1 MIVKM
6 KKVSLVVLD
15 SERSRTL
22 DRLRDLGVMHIER
35 EYRSSDDLT
44 SLLEKKALFERCLYS
59 LKGEDEKNPEKM
71 KSFSDAEDAV
81 AKISAVLEKIRI
93 LGEEKEKIKKDIL
106 SLEPWGDFN
115 PADVFELGSKGIGL
129 GFYELTNGQYSKV
142 SGDIDFFPVK
152 HLKNLHYIAV
162 LESEKS
168 RELLAGAGIE
178 AVKIPESGLADLRK
192 MLLEKEAGIE
202 KAEKELEA
210 LSVKKQIIADGIEEL
225 DERVEFESVNA
236 DMGLED
242 AFAYISGYVPVD
254 RIDDLKKG
262 AADNKWAL
270 LLKDPEEAENPPTL
284 MRNPKWVGIIKSL
297 FSFLDITPGYREA
310 DVSLFF
316 LMFFTVFVAM
326 IVGDAGYGLIFLGL
340 TVLFKIKLKNMP
352 NQVFALLFVLSFATA
367 IWGAIT
373 GTWFGSVELANNPVL
388 SRMII
393 PEIASFSEQ
402 DTSNLIKEICFY
414 LGMSHLIIGLLISFI
429 RKMPSLVAI
438 AEIGWI
444 LILFAAYFMA
454 KYFVL
459 GIPVNPA
466 TLPVFI
472 AGFVLVV
479 LFSEQSGNV
488 LKGIFLGIAWSP
500 MKLLDSVSM
509 FADLVSYIRL
519 FAVGLATVAVAQ
531 SFNTM
536 AAGIDMGIAGVII
549 SAVILFLAHTFNM
562 AMALLSIVVHG
573 VRLNTLEFGG
583 KVGLEWSGYGYA
595 PFKKNK

>member
-15 SERSRTL
+15 SERTEAL
-22 DRLRDLGVMHIER
+22 EKLRDLGVMHVER
-35 EYRSSDDLT
+35 EYRSSDDFAALTEKKGLYERCILALESDSSYDT
-44 SLLEKKALFERCLYS
+44 SLR
-59 LKGEDEKNPEKM
+59 G
-71 KSFSDAEDAV
+71 SFSEAEKLADKV
-81 AKISAVLEKIRI
+81 SSILERIRI

-115 PADVFELGSKGIGL
+115 PADIIELGSKGIDL
-129 GFYELTNGQYSKV
+129 GFYELTNEKFSKFP
-142 SGDIDFFPVK
+142 GDVEYFLVNRK
-152 HLKNLHYIAV
+152 KNSVYIAV
-162 LESEKS
+162 LETEKGKEFLS
-168 RELLAGAGIE
+168 GFDAVSLPEAGLKELGRTL
-178 AVKIPESGLADLRK
+178 S
-192 MLLEKEAGIE
+192 EKEAE
-202 KAEKELEA
+202 TAELEKELET
-210 LSVKKQIIADGIEEL
+210 LSAKRKILFDGLEEIKDRL
-225 DERVEFESVNA
+225 EFEAVNA
-236 DMGLED
+236 DMGLDD

-254 RIDDLKKG
+254 RIDNLKKG
-262 AADNKWAL
+262 ASENSWAL
-270 LLKDPEEAENPPTL
+270 VMKDPEEEENPPTL
-284 MRNPKWVGIIKSL
+284 MRNPKWVGIIQSL
-297 FSFLDITPGYREA
+297 FKFLDITPGYKEA
-310 DVSLFF
+310 DVSMFF

-326 IVGDAGYGLIFLGL
+326 IVGDGGYGLIFLGL
-340 TVLFKIKLKNMP
+340 TVLFRIKLKNMP
-352 NQVFALLFVLSFATA
+352 NQVFALLFVLSFATT
-367 IWGAIT
+367 IWGALT
-373 GTWFGSVELANNPVL
+373 GTWFGSVELSRNPVL

-393 PEIASFSEQ
+393 PEIASFSDQ

-414 LGMSHLIIGLLISFI
+414 LGMAHLLIGLLISFI

-438 AEIGWI
+438 AEIGWM

-459 GIPVNPA
+459 GTPVNPV

-479 LFSEQSGNV
+479 LFSEQSGN
-488 LKGIFLGIAWSP
+488 LFKGILLGVAWSP

-519 FAVGLATVAVAQ
+519 FAVGLATLAVAQ

-549 SAVILFLAHTFNM
+549 SAVILFLAHAFNM

>member
-15 SERSRTL
+15 SERTEAL
-22 DRLRDLGVMHIER
+22 EKLRDLGVMHVER
-35 EYRSSDDLT
+35 EYRSSDDFAALT
-44 SLLEKKALFERCLYS
+44 EKKGLYERCILALESDSSYDTS
-59 LKGEDEKNPEKM
+59 LKG
-71 KSFSDAEDAV
+71 SFSEAEKLADKV
-81 AKISAVLEKIRI
+81 SSILERIRI

-115 PADVFELGSKGIGL
+115 PADIIELGSKGIDL
-129 GFYELTNGQYSKV
+129 GFYELTNEKFSKFP
-142 SGDIDFFPVK
+142 GDVEYFLVNRK
-152 HLKNLHYIAV
+152 KNSVYIAV
-162 LESEKS
+162 LETEKGKEFLS
-168 RELLAGAGIE
+168 GFDAVSLPEAGLKELGRTL
-178 AVKIPESGLADLRK
+178 S
-192 MLLEKEAGIE
+192 EKEAE
-202 KAEKELEA
+202 TAELEKELET
-210 LSVKKQIIADGIEEL
+210 LSAKRKILFDGLEEIKDRL
-225 DERVEFESVNA
+225 EFEAVNA
-236 DMGLED
+236 DMGLDD

-254 RIDDLKKG
+254 RIDNLKKG
-262 AADNKWAL
+262 ASENSWAL
-270 LLKDPEEAENPPTL
+270 VMKDPEEEENPPTL
-284 MRNPKWVGIIKSL
+284 MRNPKWVGIIQSL
-297 FSFLDITPGYREA
+297 FKFLDITPGYKEA
-310 DVSLFF
+310 DVSMFF

-326 IVGDAGYGLIFLGL
+326 IVGDGGYGLIFLGL
-340 TVLFKIKLKNMP
+340 TVLFRIKLKNMP
-352 NQVFALLFVLSFATA
+352 NQVFALLFVLSFATT
-367 IWGAIT
+367 IWGALT
-373 GTWFGSVELANNPVL
+373 GTWFGSVELSRNPVL

-393 PEIASFSEQ
+393 PEIASFSDQ

-414 LGMSHLIIGLLISFI
+414 LGMAHLLIGLLISFI

-438 AEIGWI
+438 AEIGWM

-459 GIPVNPA
+459 GTPVNPV

-479 LFSEQSGNV
+479 LFSEQSGN
-488 LKGIFLGIAWSP
+488 LFKGILLGVAWSP

-519 FAVGLATVAVAQ
+519 FAVGLATLAVAQ

-549 SAVILFLAHTFNM
+549 SAVILFLAHAFNM

>member
-15 SERSRTL
+15 SERTEAL
-22 DRLRDLGVMHIER
+22 EKLRDLGVMHVER
-35 EYRSSDDLT
+35 EYRSSDDFAALT
-44 SLLEKKALFERCLYS
+44 EKKGLYERCILALESDSSYDTS
-59 LKGEDEKNPEKM
+59 LKG
-71 KSFSDAEDAV
+71 SFSEAEKLADKV
-81 AKISAVLEKIRI
+81 SSILERIRI

-115 PADVFELGSKGIGL
+115 PADIIELGSKGIDL
-129 GFYELTNGQYSKV
+129 GFYELTNEKFSKFP
-142 SGDIDFFPVK
+142 GDVEYFLVNRK
-152 HLKNLHYIAV
+152 KNSVYIAV
-162 LESEKS
+162 LETEKGKEFLS
-168 RELLAGAGIE
+168 GFDAVSLPEAGLKELGRTL
-178 AVKIPESGLADLRK
+178 S
-192 MLLEKEAGIE
+192 EKEAE
-202 KAEKELEA
+202 TAELEKELET
-210 LSVKKQIIADGIEEL
+210 LSAKRKILFDGLEEIKDRL
-225 DERVEFESVNA
+225 EFEAVNA
-236 DMGLED
+236 DMGLDD

-254 RIDDLKKG
+254 RIDNLKKG
-262 AADNKWAL
+262 ASENSWAL
-270 LLKDPEEAENPPTL
+270 VMKDPEEEENPPTL
-284 MRNPKWVGIIKSL
+284 MRNPKWVGIIQSL
-297 FSFLDITPGYREA
+297 FKFLDITPGYKEA
-310 DVSLFF
+310 DVSMFF

-326 IVGDAGYGLIFLGL
+326 IVGDGGYGLIFLGL
-340 TVLFKIKLKNMP
+340 TVLFRIKLKNMP
-352 NQVFALLFVLSFATA
+352 NQVFALLFVLSFATT
-367 IWGAIT
+367 IWGALT
-373 GTWFGSVELANNPVL
+373 GTWFGSVELSRNPVL

-393 PEIASFSEQ
+393 PEIASFSDQ

-414 LGMSHLIIGLLISFI
+414 LGMAHLLIGLLISFI

-438 AEIGWI
+438 AEIGWM

-459 GIPVNPA
+459 GTPVNPV

-472 AGFVLVV
+472 AGFILVV
-479 LFSEQSGNV
+479 LFSEQSGN
-488 LKGIFLGIAWSP
+488 LFKGILLGVAWSP

-519 FAVGLATVAVAQ
+519 FAVGLATLAVAQ

-549 SAVILFLAHTFNM
+549 SAVILFLAHAFNM